1 MKLSNLLTIIVA
13 AQNDQLDKDQ
23 RAAAIEHW
31 DVNGN
36 CKAKDEGY
44 KQNKCGN
51 VEGNGDGWCCHGDLP
66 NSCPPHMVASLKKN
80 FEYKHAIR
88 KNKPQEWW
96 CVEPRPKMSAKEK
109 AQIEKCL
116 KSFDPSSYTTSHGKI
131 GFFHRLLSKIVSERI
146 DRPHY
151 QCNTLKKLR
160 ENFVDYLKLRKRC
173 AKDLTEHK
181 KKQKA
186 KAAKEEEKEE
196 RKEAQK
202 ARKENQKEKKA
213 EKKAKKE
220 AKEADARDA
229 SGELRR
235 RRDDEENEEDFFFDE
250 ENQSGIVDAAAENE
264 LNALIDSLMKL
275 EDSDEM
281 TIEDLQ
287 EFYDNDCA
295 GDNIDVDTCSEIAKI
310 LAGGS
315 DTRSDEQKA
324 SMEVLIKTSKSRRGI
339 VSWSKTF
346 IPGDLPHCRKKRNKL
361 NTKTRTYVG
370 RMVEMR
376 KKYNTNPD
384 KLAAARRQK
393 KNKAAAR
400 VLRAQT
406 ADDRVTEKKEKKA
419 AAEER
424 KEQKAEDKADRLANK
439 AEREEKLKAR
449 EEKQAAKAAA
459 QEADSA
465 EE

>member
-1 MKLSNLLTIIVA
+1 MKLSSLLTIIVA
-13 AQNDQLDKDQ
+13 AQNDQPDD
-23 RAAAIEHW
+23 RAAAITHW
-31 DVNGN
+31 EVSGN
-36 CKAKDEGY
+36 CRAKDEGY
-44 KQNKCGN
+44 KANKCGN
-51 VEGNGDGWCCHGDLP
+51 VEGNGDGWCCHGDED
-66 NSCPPHMVASLKKN
+66 NSCPEHMVKSLKKN
-80 FEYKHAIR
+80 FEYKHANR

-96 CVEPRPKMSAKEK
+96 CVVPRPKMSAKEK

-116 KSFDPSSYTTSHGKI
+116 KSFDPSNYTTSHGKI

-181 KKQKA
+181 KKEKA
-186 KAAKEEEKEE
+186 KAAKEAEKDA

-202 ARKENQKEKKA
+202 QRKEDKKEKNV

-220 AKEADARDA
+220 AAKEAEDDDEA
-229 SGELRR
+229 SRR
-235 RRDDEENEEDFFFDE
+235 RREEENEEDFFFDE

-264 LNALIDSLMKL
+264 LNALIESLMKL

-287 EFYDNDCA
+287 EFYDNDCN
-295 GDNIDVDTCSEIAKI
+295 GDDIDVDTCGEIAKI

-315 DTRSDEQKA
+315 DTRSDDQKA
-324 SMEVLIKTSKSRRGI
+324 AMEVLIKTSKSRRGI

-346 IPGDLPHCRKKRNKL
+346 IPNDLPHCRKKRNKL
-361 NTKTRTYVG
+361 NTKTRTVVG

-384 KLAAARRQK
+384 KLAAARRHK
-393 KNKAAAR
+393 KNKAAAKI
-400 VLRAQT
+400 LRSQSA
-406 ADDRVTEKKEKKA
+406 ADRNADKEAKA
-419 AAEER
+419 AKAVER
-424 KEQKAEDKADRLANK
+424 KEQKAEDTAERLANK

-449 EEKQAAKAAA
+449 EEKQTAKAAA
-459 QEADSA
+459 AEQEDESA